1 MQSLPPLC
9 SRIKGIS
16 PNISIL
22 GGSVV
27 AVSDD
32 SQTANYDDTVLA
44 CEGCDEFCSLGPH
57 FATVSLILQAISQY
71 SATED
76 GFLIQGSL
84 LSVMVEGRPFGR
96 LRRSLSIRSRKA
108 HSSLSRSTG
117 ILYWGNATERS

>member
-1 MQSLPPLC
+1 MQSFRPGG

-16 PNISIL
+16 PNIRVLRGAI
-22 GGSVV
+22 V

-32 SQTANYDDTVLA
+32 SQTTNYNDTMLV
-44 CEGCDEFCSLGPH
+44 CEGSDESCCLGPH
-57 FATVSLILQAISQY
+57 FATVSLILQATSQY

-76 GFLIQGSL
+76 GFLIQDSL

-96 LRRSLSIRSRKA
+96 LRRKRSIRRRKA

-117 ILYWGNATERS
+117 ILYWGNATPRH